1 MMMMM
6 VMMNEE
12 WIMMSNEWR
21 MMRILTGQSQI
32 FSMMYGV
39 SLPGVLDTRGQVL
52 SRLYC
57 SATPLCRSPLISLS
71 LRRCS
76 SSTMLPV
83 APRPKCRRAFLLRC
97 RVGSKVK
104 AVFKD
109 HGAFSSDFDDMV
121 VYGNL
126 FYCDCPAFLER
137 FKPSGRTFLCLGTLI
152 PKQ

>member
-1 MMMMM
+1 MMM
-6 VMMNEE
+6 
-12 WIMMSNEWR
+12 
-21 MMRILTGQSQI
+21 ILTGQSQI
-32 FSMMYGV
+32 FCMMYGV

-52 SRLYC
+52 SRLNC
-57 SATPLCRSPLISLS
+57 SDTPLCRSPLISLS

-83 APRPKCRRAFLLRC
+83 APRPKCRRTFLLRC

-109 HGAFSSDFDDMV
+109 HGAFRSDFDDMV

-126 FYCDCPAFLER
+126 FYCDCPALLER